1 MSDPK
6 DPPPEETP
14 EESPEESLPDSGE
27 DASHDLPATQ
37 KPATQKDAAEADTQA
52 DSAKPEPAEPQN
64 EQDKKENTR
73 DEDNVEASRA
83 PLVSHLA
90 ELRQRLIKSLIALLV
105 GFIVSFFFAQP
116 IYDFLAAPLTT
127 AWEGETGRRM
137 IFTALHEQFFTQVKV
152 AFFSA
157 LFLGFPILSAQIW
170 MFVAPGLYN
179 NERRAFLP
187 FLIATP
193 ALFFLGGAFVYYIV
207 MPVAIEFFLGF
218 EQLGS
223 IDGPRIE
230 LEAKVSEYLSLIM
243 QLIFA
248 FGLCFEL
255 PVLLTLLVRVGIASS
270 DGLKAKRKYAIL
282 LAFVAAAI
290 LTPPDP
296 LSQIGLALPII
307 LLYEIS
313 IWAGQLIEKTRAKDA
328 Y

>member
-14 EESPEESLPDSGE
+14 EELPEESPPDPGE

-37 KPATQKDAAEADTQA
+37 KDAPEV
-52 DSAKPEPAEPQN
+52 DSGTSNQHQS
-64 EQDKKENTR
+64 EQDKAEPPKDN

-90 ELRQRLIKSLIALLV
+90 ELRQRLIKSLVALLV

-307 LLYEIS
+307 LLYELS

-328 Y
+328 YST